1 MDNFITTM
9 SNTAGPD
16 LIFTRINQ
24 RGSIPQWVGKY
35 GARRGIFSKAIELD
49 SDDNVIVIREPS
61 VKCYVKRKTQIHN
74 WLGRSDPKATQAQY
88 VLCVERPGNDKKNAT
103 KELMGVF
110 PHAYIDH
117 MEIALG
123 PESLEGSV
131 WEAVEK
137 MSRRN
142 RDPLRESSR
151 VAKAVEGLRLESGR
165 LSATKIANEL
175 GISVAELAKYLG
187 SSRQAVSKTPDAKTL
202 QLKLRPYERI
212 IQLRSTLSKT
222 KFKNWINHGFPDL
235 DGLSPLELMAAGKVA
250 VVADFAED
258 AILGT
263 PV

>member
-1 MDNFITTM
+1 M
-9 SNTAGPD
+9 SNTAEPD
-16 LIFTRINQ
+16 LIFTRLNQ
-24 RGSIPQWVGKY
+24 RGSIPRWVGKH
-35 GARRGIFSKAIELD
+35 GASRGVFSKAIQLD
-49 SDDNVIVIREPS
+49 IDDNVIVIRERS
-61 VKCYVKRKTQIHN
+61 VKSYVKNKAQIQD
-74 WLGRSDPKATQAQY
+74 WFVKYEPKAIQAQY
-88 VLCVERPGNDKKNAT
+88 VLCVEFPGDDKKHTT
-103 KELMGVF
+103 KELMDVF
-110 PHAYIDH
+110 PRAYIDH

-151 VAKAVEGLRLESGR
+151 VAIAVEGLRSESGR
-165 LSATKIANEL
+165 LSATKVAEEL

-235 DGLSPLELMAAGKVA
+235 DGLSPLELIAEGKVA

-263 PV
+263 PA